1 MYFRQSD
8 NITLGFVGMSVGMH
22 VESVTMI
29 IVTSVG
35 SMGRISPAKKREKR
49 KRQKARRK
57 LFASSNEFR
66 QSSVDVKSDDDVGH
80 DAGTSSDGILKDDDV
95 YGVDTTVL
103 EMQIEDGFKEQ
114 DEVTGSCTEQ
124 YSPEY
129 LQRCRQQLMD
139 KVRAYWEELERERL
153 EKKKLMLET
162 EEQIQNIRTFY
173 TNIAL
178 APTRTGRIAKA
189 ALSSTHTAKEFLR
202 EALSKSNA
210 RLPYQ
215 HYY

>member
-1 MYFRQSD
+1 
-8 NITLGFVGMSVGMH
+8 
-22 VESVTMI
+22 MI
-29 IVTSVG
+29 IVTLG

-49 KRQKARRK
+49 KRQKAKRK
-57 LFASSNEFR
+57 LFASTNHFRESSDHAVNNGDIQVSGNDASSN
-66 QSSVDVKSDDDVGH
+66 
-80 DAGTSSDGILKDDDV
+80 SDGILKNDDV
-95 YGVDTTVL
+95 YGIDTTVL

-114 DEVTGSCTEQ
+114 DESTGSNTEE

-139 KVRAYWEELERERL
+139 KVRAYREELERERF
-153 EKKKLMLET
+153 EKKKLILET
-162 EEQIQNIRTFY
+162 EERIQNIRTFY

-178 APTRTGRIAKA
+178 VPSRTGRIAKA

-202 EALSKSNA
+202 DALSKSNA

-215 HYY
+215 HY

>member
-1 MYFRQSD
+1 MCMFILIA
-8 NITLGFVGMSVGMH
+8 ITF
-22 VESVTMI
+22 
-29 IVTSVG
+29 VG
-35 SMGRISPAKKREKR
+35 SMGRISPEKKREKR
-49 KRQKARRK
+49 KRQKVKRK
-57 LFASSNEFR
+57 LFNASNKFR
-66 QSSVDVKSDDDVGH
+66 KSSVNADNSGDILSSG
-80 DAGTSSDGILKDDDV
+80 SDGTDAILKQDDV

-114 DEVTGSCTEQ
+114 DEATCSCAEQ

-129 LQRCRQQLMD
+129 LERCRQQLMD
-139 KVRAYWEELERERL
+139 KVRAYRVELERERL

-162 EEQIQNIRTFY
+162 EERIQSIRTFY

-202 EALSKSNA
+202 ETLSKSNA

-215 HYY
+215 RY